1 MMATSNGIMQP
12 SNDEEGVRDF
22 DNSMDPT
29 RIEKLTAIIGP
40 ELFSTNGS
48 ALLRKGAGIFCS
60 ELLMT

>member
-1 MMATSNGIMQP
+1 MEQP
-12 SNDEEGVRDF
+12 SNDGEGVRDF

-48 ALLRKGAGIFCS
+48 VLDLYGPGF
-60 ELLMT
+60 LVPNY